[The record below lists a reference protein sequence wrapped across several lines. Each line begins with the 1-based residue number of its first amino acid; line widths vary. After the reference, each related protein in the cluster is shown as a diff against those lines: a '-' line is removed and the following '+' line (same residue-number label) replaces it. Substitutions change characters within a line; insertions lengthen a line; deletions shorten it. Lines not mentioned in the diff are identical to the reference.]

1 MPSQSIDENGDP
13 LSTARREAG
22 ILMHVH
28 PVSPRNLKLQQA
40 SSVENRMDNLLKA
53 QS

>member
-13 LSTARREAG
+13 LSTARREPG

-28 PVSPRNLKLQQA
+28 PVSP
-40 SSVENRMDNLLKA
+40 NRMDNLLKA